1 MSCNLF
7 QFLES
12 KKNKVFGTFAGAM
25 ELNSAIK
32 PIVPLTY
39 QDTIDYLTSQL
50 PMYQRIGKAAYKADL
65 QNTID
70 LCNILGNPQNSFW
83 SIHIAGTNGKGSV
96 AHMLASVLQVSG
108 LKVGL
113 YTSPHYRDFRERI
126 RINGEKIPKQVVCD
140 FVEKHKKAFED
151 ISPSFF
157 EMTVGMAFDHF
168 AADKVDVAIL
178 ETGMGGRLDSTN
190 VVTPDLSIITNIGYD
205 HTVFLGDTLEKI
217 AAEKAGIIKQEVP
230 VVIGERKKETEGV
243 FVNIADQINAPLYFA
258 DGPDTDINYDMSLV
272 GGDYQKENIKTLLKS
287 IDVLKQMDYS
297 ISDESVK
304 EGIEKVVPNTGFMG
318 RWQTLAE
325 DPLTICDAAH
335 NAEGFTKVLRQI
347 KDIKYKDLHFV
358 FGTVADKE
366 LATVLPLFPK
376 NAFYYFCKPDIPRG
390 MEVDELSRNAASWG
404 LKGEAYGSVN
414 EALEA
419 ARLLANANDLI
430 FIGGS
435 SFVVAE
441 VV

>member
-1 MSCNLF
+1 
-7 QFLES
+7 
-12 KKNKVFGTFAGAM
+12 M

-70 LCNILGNPQNSFW
+70 LCNILGNPQNSFR

-96 AHMLASVLQVSG
+96 AHMLSSVLQVSG
-108 LKVGL
+108 LKTGL

-126 RINGEKIPKQVVCD
+126 RINGNKIPKEVVCD

-151 ISPSFF
+151 ISLSFF
-157 EMTVGMAFDHF
+157 EMTVGMAFEHF
-168 AADKVDVAIL
+168 ASEKVDVAIL

-190 VVTPDLSIITNIGYD
+190 VVTPELSIITNIGYD
-205 HTVFLGDTLEKI
+205 HTDFLGDTLEKI
-217 AAEKAGIIKQEVP
+217 AAEKAGIIKRQIP
-230 VVIGERKKETEGV
+230 VVIGERKEETTTV
-243 FVNIADQINAPLYFA
+243 FVNIANEMNAPLYFA
-258 DGPDTDINYDMSLV
+258 DGPGPDFEYDVSLI
-272 GGDYQKENIKTLLKS
+272 GGDYQKENITTLLKS
-287 IDVLKQMDYS
+287 IEVLNQMDYS
-297 ISDESVK
+297 IPTEAVK
-304 EGIEKVVPNTGFMG
+304 EGIEKVVHNTGFMG

-325 DPLTICDAAH
+325 HPLTICDAVH
-335 NAEGFTKVLRQI
+335 NAEGFTKVLPQL
-347 KDIKYKDLHFV
+347 KEIKYNNLHFI
-358 FGTVADKE
+358 FGAVSDKD
-366 LATVLPLFPK
+366 LATVFPMFPK
-376 NAFYYFCKPDIPRG
+376 NAFYYFCRPDIPRG
-390 MEVDELSRNAASWG
+390 LNVDELKRNAAFWG
-404 LKGEAYGSVN
+404 LKGESYGSVN

-419 ARLLANANDLI
+419 ARNSANAKDLI

-441 VV
+441 VI